1 MIATIHS
8 DIERVFA
15 ALGELLTAEGM
26 EFGIVVLGGAALN
39 LLGIVERT
47 TRDVDVLAITS
58 STLEDGLPSLTP
70 PEPLP
75 EPLKRAIDRV
85 ARDFRLPEDWVDTTM
100 GLQLQTGL
108 PPGLERRIHW
118 SRYGGLVVGLVDRYD
133 LIYFKLYAAADSGGP
148 TSVHYQD
155 LIALRPSSIELQEAA
170 TWVRKQDPS
179 PGFSIILEQVMERLR
194 TDVD

>member
-1 MIATIHS
+1 MIATIQS

-58 STLEDGLPSLTP
+58 STLEDGLLSLTP

-75 EPLKRAIDRV
+75 ESLKRAIDRV

-148 TSVHYQD
+148 ASVHYQD

-179 PGFSIILEQVMERLR
+179 AGFSIILEQVMERLR
-194 TDVD
+194 ADVD

>member
-15 ALGELLTAEGM
+15 ALGELLAAEGM

-58 STLEDGLPSLTP
+58 STLGDGLLSLTP

-75 EPLKRAIDRV
+75 EPLKRAIDRG

-100 GLQLQTGL
+100 GLQLQTCL

-148 TSVHYQD
+148 ASVHYQD
-155 LIALRPSSIELQEAA
+155 LIALSPSSIELQEAA

-179 PGFSIILEQVMERLR
+179 AGFSIILEQVMERLR

>member
-85 ARDFRLPEDWVDTTM
+85 ARDFSLPEDWVDTTM

-148 TSVHYQD
+148 ASVHYQD
-155 LIALRPSSIELQEAA
+155 LLALRPSSRELLEAA
-170 TWVRKQDPS
+170 TWVREQDPS
-179 PGFSIILEQVMERLR
+179 TGFSIIIEQVIERLI

>member
-26 EFGIVVLGGAALN
+26 DFGIVVLGGAALN
-39 LLGIVERT
+39 LLGIVERA

-58 STLEDGLPSLTP
+58 STLEDGLLSLTP

-75 EPLKRAIDRV
+75 KPLKRAIDRV

-118 SRYGGLVVGLVDRYD
+118 TRYGGLVVGLVDRYD

-148 TSVHYQD
+148 ASVHYQD

-179 PGFSIILEQVMERLR
+179 AGFSIILEQVLERLR

>member
-1 MIATIHS
+1 MVSMIHS
-8 DIERVFA
+8 DIERAFD
-15 ALGELLTAEGM
+15 ALGELLIAEGT

-58 STLEDGLPSLTP
+58 STLDDGLPLLTP

-118 SRYGGLVVGLVDRYD
+118 RRYGGLVVGLVDRYD

-148 TSVHYQD
+148 SSVHYQD
-155 LIALRPSSIELQEAA
+155 LIALRPGSIELQEAA

-179 PGFSIILEQVMERLR
+179 AGFSIILEQVMERLR

>member
-1 MIATIHS
+1 MIATSQS

-15 ALGELLTAEGM
+15 ALGELLAAEGM
-26 EFGIVVLGGAALN
+26 EFGVVVLGGAALN

-58 STLEDGLPSLTP
+58 STLEDGLLSLTP

-148 TSVHYQD
+148 ASVHYQD

-170 TWVRKQDPS
+170 KWVRKQDPS
-179 PGFSIILEQVMERLR
+179 AGFSILLEQVMERLR

>member
-1 MIATIHS
+1 MIGKIHL
-8 DIERVFA
+8 DIEKA
-15 ALGELLTAEGM
+15 LDALGELLTAGGT

-58 STLEDGLPSLTP
+58 STLDAGLPLLTP

-85 ARDFRLPEDWVDTTM
+85 ARDFRIPEDWVDTTM
-100 GLQLQTGL
+100 GLKLQTGL

-118 SRYGGLVVGLVDRYD
+118 RRYGGLVVGLVDRYN
-133 LIYFKLYAAADSGGP
+133 LIFFKLYAATDSGGP
-148 TSVHYQD
+148 ASVHYQD
-155 LIALRPSSIELQEAA
+155 LLALRPTSLELDEAA
-170 TWVRKQDPS
+170 TWVRKRDPS
-179 PGFSIILEQVMERLR
+179 GGFSIILEQVMERLR

>member
-15 ALGELLTAEGM
+15 ALGELLAAEGM

-58 STLEDGLPSLTP
+58 STLGDGLLSLTP

-148 TSVHYQD
+148 ASVHYQD
-155 LIALRPSSIELQEAA
+155 LIALSPSSIELQEAA

-179 PGFSIILEQVMERLR
+179 AGFSIILEQVMERLR

>member
-85 ARDFRLPEDWVDTTM
+85 ARDFSLPEDWVDTTM

-108 PPGLERRIHW
+108 PPGLERRIRW

-148 TSVHYQD
+148 ASVHYQD

>member
-1 MIATIHS
+1 MTIIVFLRPIMIGKIHL
-8 DIERVFA
+8 DIEKA
-15 ALGELLTAEGM
+15 LDALGELLTAEGT

-58 STLEDGLPSLTP
+58 STLDAGLPLLTP

-85 ARDFRLPEDWVDTTM
+85 ARDFRIPEDWVDTTM

-108 PPGLERRIHW
+108 PPGLE
-118 SRYGGLVVGLVDRYD
+118 
-133 LIYFKLYAAADSGGP
+133 
-148 TSVHYQD
+148 
-155 LIALRPSSIELQEAA
+155 
-170 TWVRKQDPS
+170 
-179 PGFSIILEQVMERLR
+179 
-194 TDVD
+194 

>member
-1 MIATIHS
+1 MVATIHS
-8 DIERVFA
+8 DIERVFD
-15 ALGELLTAEGM
+15 ALGELLIAEGT

-58 STLEDGLPSLTP
+58 STLDDGLPLLTP

-85 ARDFRLPEDWVDTTM
+85 ARDFGLPDDWVDTTM

-108 PPGLERRIHW
+108 PPGLQRRIHW
-118 SRYGGLVVGLVDRYD
+118 RRYGGLVVGLVDRYD

-148 TSVHYQD
+148 SSVHYQD

-170 TWVRKQDPS
+170 TWVRRQDPS

>member
-1 MIATIHS
+1 MIATIQS

-58 STLEDGLPSLTP
+58 STLEDGLLSLTP

-75 EPLKRAIDRV
+75 EPLKRVIDRV

-148 TSVHYQD
+148 ASVHYQD

-179 PGFSIILEQVMERLR
+179 AGFSIILEQVMERLR

>member
-1 MIATIHS
+1 MVATIHS
-8 DIERVFA
+8 DIERIFA
-15 ALGELLTAEGM
+15 ALGELLSAEGT

-47 TRDVDVLAITS
+47 TRDVDVLAIAS
-58 STLEDGLPSLTP
+58 STLAEGLSLLTP

-75 EPLKRAIDRV
+75 EPLKRSIDRV

-108 PPGLERRIHW
+108 PPGLEKRIHW
-118 SRYGGLVVGLVDRYD
+118 RRYGGLVVGLVDRYD
-133 LIYFKLYAAADSGGP
+133 LIFFKLYAAADSGGP
-148 TSVHYQD
+148 ASVHYQD
-155 LIALRPSSIELQEAA
+155 LIALRPSSTELQEAA

-179 PGFSIILEQVMERLR
+179 AGFSIILEQVMERLR

>member
-15 ALGELLTAEGM
+15 ALGELLAAEGM

-58 STLEDGLPSLTP
+58 STLGDGLLSLTP

-148 TSVHYQD
+148 ASVHYQD

-179 PGFSIILEQVMERLR
+179 AGFSIILEQVMERLR

>member
-15 ALGELLTAEGM
+15 ALGELLAAEGM

-58 STLEDGLPSLTP
+58 STLGDGLLSLTP

-75 EPLKRAIDRV
+75 EPLKRAIDRG

-148 TSVHYQD
+148 ASVHYQD

-179 PGFSIILEQVMERLR
+179 AGFSIILEQVMERLR

>member
-1 MIATIHS
+1 M
-8 DIERVFA
+8 
-15 ALGELLTAEGM
+15 
-26 EFGIVVLGGAALN
+26 GGAALN

-58 STLEDGLPSLTP
+58 STLDTGLPLLTP

-85 ARDFRLPEDWVDTTM
+85 ARDFRIPEDWVDTTM
-100 GLQLQTGL
+100 GLKLQTGL

-118 SRYGGLVVGLVDRYD
+118 RRYGGLVVGLVDRYN
-133 LIYFKLYAAADSGGP
+133 LIFFKLYAATDSGGP
-148 TSVHYQD
+148 ASVHDQD
-155 LIALRPSSIELQEAA
+155 LLALRPTRLELDEAA

-179 PGFSIILEQVMERLR
+179 GGFSIILEQVMERLR

>member
-15 ALGELLTAEGM
+15 ALGELLAAEGM

-58 STLEDGLPSLTP
+58 STLGDGLLSLTP

-75 EPLKRAIDRV
+75 EPLKRAIDRG

-148 TSVHYQD
+148 ASVHYQD
-155 LIALRPSSIELQEAA
+155 LIALSPSSIELQEAA

-179 PGFSIILEQVMERLR
+179 AGFSIILEQVMERLR

>member
-15 ALGELLTAEGM
+15 ALGELLAAEGM

-58 STLEDGLPSLTP
+58 STLGDGLLSLTP

-75 EPLKRAIDRV
+75 EPLKRAIGRV

-133 LIYFKLYAAADSGGP
+133 LIFFKLYAAADSGGP
-148 TSVHYQD
+148 ASVHYQD
-155 LIALRPSSIELQEAA
+155 LIALRPSSTELQEAA

-179 PGFSIILEQVMERLR
+179 AGFSIILEQVMERLR